1 MIEKRRAGGVEV
13 EVEEEKEK
21 WPLILGDR
29 SWWNR
34 STSKLVVVQLLAA
47 IAAVFNPHHLNLQH
61 LLIQQRE
68 SQYTPQKIKRER
80 FPPYS
85 HFN

>member
-47 IAAVFNPHHLNLQH
+47 AAAIAAVFIPQPAEFLFFHKFFS
-61 LLIQQRE
+61 LLPI
-68 SQYTPQKIKRER
+68 YKRR
-80 FPPYS
+80 YQD
-85 HFN
+85 